1 MNKLDVENYNYVIN
15 KLTELKTDL
24 EHIIDKGYEDGP
36 GLKSH
41 LKGIVQAIRIVREGF
56 EDWEGRILTEDEKKF
71 LADEE
76 NAKAELDGISS
87 LDAEGNDIYKKAIK
101 IDGIEGFYYVEDNQ
115 YLCDCLIHSCDDYAD
130 DVQVSDLTE
139 LKVWQYN
146 VLVRA
151 LNKQYPDY
159 KIKLLTGRFI

>member
-76 NAKAELDGISS
+76 NAKAD
-87 LDAEGNDIYKKAIK
+87 KKAIR
-101 IDGIEGFYYVEDNQ
+101 IDGIEGFYYVEDDQ
-115 YLCDCLIHSCDDYAD
+115 LIYSYDVQDDAD

-139 LKVWQYN
+139 LKVWQYDR
-146 VLVRA
+146 LVTE
-151 LNKQYPDY
+151 LNEHYPNYQINHLYGD
-159 KIKLLTGRFI
+159 FI